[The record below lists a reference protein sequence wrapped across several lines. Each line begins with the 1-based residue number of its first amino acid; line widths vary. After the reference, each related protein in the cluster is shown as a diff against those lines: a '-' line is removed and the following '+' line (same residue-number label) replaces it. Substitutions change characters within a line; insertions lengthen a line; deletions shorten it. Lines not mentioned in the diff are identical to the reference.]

1 MNTQMNELVKENDL
15 ILLTIKRLGIN
26 GEGIGYFKRLAV
38 FVADAIPEEVVE
50 VKITKATEKYAY
62 GIVNKVKKASP
73 KRMKPA
79 CPYYGKCGGCQLQ
92 HIDYQEQLNQKKLL
106 VVEAFERYYEGDY
119 SRVKFNET
127 LGMENPWNYRNK
139 TQLPTRHDGEKV
151 VVGMY
156 AADSNKVV
164 YIDECL
170 VENELI
176 TQKMKLILEFLSKS
190 SIDVYNPRFRQGNLR
205 YIVLRGFEETQ
216 EVQATFVLMEK
227 ESRLIG
233 ILKKVGSYA
242 DLTSV
247 NYTINDDPKAIEI
260 ISGPVYKLT
269 GTDKIKG
276 KLGDLEFMISPDS
289 FFQLNTEQ
297 TVVLYDQIKKIINP
311 FGKEKIVDCYCGI
324 GSIGLYLAKSVGEVR
339 GIDNNESNIINAR
352 EFAALN
358 NINNATFYH
367 GNILPHLQDFEK
379 ENFNPDVLV
388 IDPPR
393 RGIELNVITYLQKSK
408 IRKIIY
414 VSCNPATLV
423 KNLSHLQKTYIVRS
437 VTPVDMFPNTAN
449 VECVVYLERR

>member
-1 MNTQMNELVKENDL
+1 MNTQVNELLKENDL

-38 FVADAIPEEVVE
+38 FVADALPEEVVE

-73 KRMKPA
+73 KRITPQ

-92 HIDYQEQLNQKKLL
+92 HIDYQEQLNQKKLMVL
-106 VVEAFERYYEGDY
+106 ETFERYYEGDY
-119 SRVKFNET
+119 SRVTFNET
-127 LGMENPWNYRNK
+127 IGMKNPWNYRNK
-139 TQLPTRHDGEKV
+139 TQLPVRHDGEHV

-164 YIDECL
+164 YIDGCL
-170 VENELI
+170 VENKLI
-176 TQKMKLILEFLSKS
+176 TEKMKLILEFLSKS

-205 YIVLRGFEETQ
+205 YIVLRGFEETK
-216 EVQATFVLMEK
+216 EVQVTFVLMEK
-227 ESRLIG
+227 ETRLIG
-233 ILKKVGSYA
+233 ILKKVGDYA
-242 DLTSV
+242 GLTSV
-247 NYTINDDPKAIEI
+247 NYSINSDPKAIEI

-269 GTDKIKG
+269 GADRIKG

-297 TVVLYDQIKKIINP
+297 TTVLYDQIKKIINP
-311 FGKEKIVDCYCGI
+311 MGKEKVLDCYCGI

-352 EFAALN
+352 EFAKLN
-358 NINNATFYH
+358 DINNAKFYH
-367 GNILPHLQDFEK
+367 GSITPYLQDFVT
-379 ENFNPDVLV
+379 ENFNADVLV

-393 RGIELNVITYLQKSK
+393 RGMELSVINYLQKSK
-408 IRKIIY
+408 IRKIVY

-423 KNLSHLQKTYIVRS
+423 KNLNHLQKAYVVRS

-449 VECVVYLERR
+449 VECVVCLERR